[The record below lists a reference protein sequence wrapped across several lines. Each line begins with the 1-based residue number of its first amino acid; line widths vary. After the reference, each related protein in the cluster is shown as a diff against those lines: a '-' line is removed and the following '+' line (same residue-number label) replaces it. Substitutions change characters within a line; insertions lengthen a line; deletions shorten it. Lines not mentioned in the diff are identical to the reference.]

1 MQRLALTKAVIS
13 VVLAALITATV
24 TTVAFAGGATAKV
37 IPAKTFAERC
47 VLGVLGRNW
56 GPSRVREFIDAR
68 TRLPFDNVQATAGQ
82 GVVRRLGRRVSCA
95 WFDRVIGGAPFVFTW
110 ATSRCAAGDSA
121 FTGPI
126 CEGDDLSSAGLS
138 RPVA

>member
-1 MQRLALTKAVIS
+1 MQRLTLTKAVIS

-47 VLGVLGRNW
+47 VLGVLVRNW

-68 TRLPFDNVQATAGQ
+68 TRLPFDNVQATCRPRRGQ
-82 GVVRRLGRRVSCA
+82 TARPTRFVCVVRPRDRRSAVRLYLSYVSLRSGGFRVHWLDLRGR
-95 WFDRVIGGAPFVFTW
+95 
-110 ATSRCAAGDSA
+110 
-121 FTGPI
+121 
-126 CEGDDLSSAGLS
+126 
-138 RPVA
+138 